1 MSKPLQGIRVLD
13 LTAFVAA
20 PVCTRLL
27 SDLGAE
33 VIKVERPQGDAWRAV
48 GKSYNKRFSDEQNP
62 VFDIYNTGKK
72 MIALDLK
79 QPQGKEIFWQLLKQA
94 DVFVTNTR
102 PDALKRLGISYEEVR
117 AICPNLIYASVIGY
131 GEERKIDS
139 VAFTLEFKVLKLQHR
154 GENHRSTGG

>member
-13 LTAFVAA
+13 LTAFVSC
-20 PVCTRLL
+20 PVCGRLL

-33 VIKVERPQGDAWRAV
+33 VIKVERPQGDAWRDV
-48 GKSYNKRFSDEQNP
+48 GKSYNKRFNDDQNP

-79 QPQGKEIFWQLLKQA
+79 SENGKDIFWKLLKQS

-102 PDALKRLGISYEEVR
+102 SDALKRLGFSYEDVQKE
-117 AICPNLIYASVIGY
+117 CPRLIYAMGIG
-131 GEERKIDS
+131 
-139 VAFTLEFKVLKLQHR
+139 
-154 GENHRSTGG
+154 